1 MNNHFA
7 ELINTRLKPDVETR
21 LDMSR
26 FNGFPSAPKRLKRF
40 SSTSLGCTGLKSGV
54 NESSLRK
61 TFSFLLVLLTVL
73 LHAASSFAE
82 QTDDTEYEAV
92 AEEYIKTYLAAHPLE
107 GTALGLHEYDGK
119 ISDYSR
125 LALDAELSRLRRFED
140 RLAKFDPAKLGAR
153 QSIDLRILQ
162 AAVKKDL
169 FEMQDMSVFERN
181 PMVYAG
187 AADVNVYIKRNF
199 APLEDRVRSLVA
211 IESQIPNILI
221 AARTNLNDVLPKP
234 YVELAIQVAKGSA
247 DFLKKDLVSAVSGLK
262 DEQLRAAFLNANR
275 KAANALNDYAA
286 WLEREKLPKASLDFA
301 LGEEK
306 FHRFLAQT
314 ELVDLPPEKILEIG
328 MAQLKT
334 EQDAFAE
341 AAKKVDPNKP
351 PIEVFK
357 QIQTEHPTPD
367 KLIPDVAK
375 DLDKIR
381 KYVLSHHLV
390 GIPSEIRAKVK
401 ETPQYLRATSF
412 ASMDTPGPF
421 EKRATEAYYY
431 VTPTENDW
439 PDKQKQEW
447 LTAVNYYTSDITS
460 IHEAYPG
467 HYVQFLHLN
476 ASPAT
481 KVEKIFG
488 SYAFIEGWAH
498 YCEKMMLDEGYGSAT
513 RSTPNEEDVKRA
525 AKYRMAQADEA
536 LLRLCRLCVSI
547 KMHTQNM
554 SIEEA
559 TKFFQENCYYEEKP
573 ARQEATRGTFDP
585 GYLNYTLGKLE
596 ILKLRDDYK
605 AQQGDAFSLQKFHNE
620 LLNHGMPPIRLLR
633 EIMLKDQSK
642 WDQVL

>member
-1 MNNHFA
+1 MSNHFSD
-7 ELINTRLKPDVETR
+7 LINTRLQPGLTVVAGGGRGGVVDAK
-21 LDMSR
+21 SR
-26 FNGFPSAPKRLKRF
+26 
-40 SSTSLGCTGLKSGV
+40 TGVIDPGY
-54 NESSLRK
+54 NARAIRK
-61 TFSFLLVLLTVL
+61 CFLLLLLLLTL
-73 LHAASSFAE
+73 SLSSAAIAA
-82 QTDDTEYEAV
+82 QTDDAEYEAV

-125 LALDAELSRLRRFED
+125 LALDAELSRLRRFDD
-140 RLAKFDPAKLGAR
+140 RLAKFDPAKLNQR
-153 QSIDLRILQ
+153 ESIDLRILQ
-162 AAVKKDL
+162 AAVKKNL

-181 PMVYAG
+181 PMVYAD

-211 IESQIPNILI
+211 VESQIPNILI

-234 YVELAIQVAKGSA
+234 YVELAIEIAKGSA
-247 DFLKKDLVSAVSGLK
+247 DFLKKDLVSGVNGLK
-262 DEQLRAAFLNANR
+262 DEQLRGAFLDANR
-275 KAANALNDYAA
+275 KAATALNDYAA
-286 WLEREKLPKASLDFA
+286 WLQREKLPKASLDFA

-306 FHRFLAQT
+306 FRRFLAQT
-314 ELVDLPPEKILEIG
+314 ELVDLPPQKILEIG
-328 MAQLKT
+328 MAQLKA

-341 AAKKVDPNKP
+341 AAKKIDPNKS

-357 QIQTEHPTPD
+357 QIQSEHPTPD

-390 GIPSEIRAKVK
+390 SIPSEIRARVK

-431 VTPTENDW
+431 VTPTESGW
-439 PDKQKQEW
+439 PEKQKEEW
-447 LTAVNYYTSDITS
+447 LTAFNYYTSDITS

-481 KVEKIFG
+481 RVEKIFG

-498 YCEKMMLDEGYGSAT
+498 YCEKMMLDEGFGGASS
-513 RSTPNEEDVKRA
+513 STPTEDDLKRA

-547 KMHTQNM
+547 KLHTQNM
-554 SIEEA
+554 SLDEA
-559 TKFFQENCYYEEKP
+559 TKFFQDNCYYEEKP
-573 ARQEATRGTFDP
+573 ARQEAIRGTFDP
-585 GYLNYTLGKLE
+585 GYLNYTLGKLQ

-605 AQQGDAFSLQKFHNE
+605 AQEGDQFSLQKFHNE

-642 WDQVL
+642 WNEVL

>member
-1 MNNHFA
+1 MKPV
-7 ELINTRLKPDVETR
+7 LSLKAFVFILFLVAFGP
-21 LDMSR
+21 
-26 FNGFPSAPKRLKRF
+26 FPERIR
-40 SSTSLGCTGLKSGV
+40 
-54 NESSLRK
+54 
-61 TFSFLLVLLTVL
+61 
-73 LHAASSFAE
+73 SFAAE
-82 QTDDTEYEAV
+82 AEDGEYEAV
-92 AEEYIKTYLAAHPLE
+92 AEEYIKGYLGAHPLE

-119 ISDYSR
+119 IADYSR
-125 LALDAELSRLRRFED
+125 LALDAELSRLRRFDD
-140 RLAKFDPAKLGAR
+140 RLSKFDPSKLSPR

-169 FEMQDMSVFERN
+169 FEMQDLAVFEQN
-181 PMVYAG
+181 PMIYAR

-221 AARTNLNDVLPKP
+221 AARTNLNDVVPKP
-234 YVELAIQVAKGSA
+234 YVELAIQIAKGSA
-247 DFLKKDLVSAVSGLK
+247 DFLKKDLVAAVGNLK
-262 DEQLRAAFLNANR
+262 DEQLRLAFHEANR

-306 FHRFLAQT
+306 FRRFLAQT
-314 ELVDLPPEKILEIG
+314 ELVDLPPQKILEIG
-328 MAQLKT
+328 MAQLKA
-334 EQDAFAE
+334 EQEAFAE
-341 AAKKVDPNKP
+341 AAKKIDPNKS

-357 QIQTEHPTPD
+357 QIQSEHPTPQN
-367 KLIPDVAK
+367 LIPDVAK

-381 KYVLSHHLV
+381 KYVLSRHLV
-390 GIPSEIRAKVK
+390 SIPSDVRAKVK

-421 EKRATEAYYY
+421 EKRANDAYYY

-439 PDKQKQEW
+439 PEKQKEEW
-447 LTAVNYYTSDITS
+447 LTAFNYYTSDVVS

-467 HYVQFLHLN
+467 HYVQFLHMN
-476 ASPAT
+476 ASPAS
-481 KVEKIFG
+481 KVEKVFG
-488 SYAFIEGWAH
+488 SYAFVEGWAH
-498 YCEKMMLDEGYGSAT
+498 YCEKMMLDESYGSAT
-513 RSTPNEEDVKRA
+513 SSTPSEDDVKRA

-547 KMHTQNM
+547 KMHTQKM
-554 SIEEA
+554 SLDQA

-573 ARQEATRGTFDP
+573 ARLEAMRGTFDP

-605 AQQGDAFSLQKFHNE
+605 AQQGDDFSLQKFHNE